1 MLSLHLQSWLLG
13 EGRERERDVP
23 PLPWYSLEVNET
35 WDFICMEAM
44 VGNGLGA
51 TAVSGCAPLR
61 GGWEEEDALAL
72 NCYLF
77 QHWKTKKILMLKQ

>member
-1 MLSLHLQSWLLG
+1 M
-13 EGRERERDVP
+13 
-23 PLPWYSLEVNET
+23 EV
-35 WDFICMEAM
+35 M